1 VLPEITALDPASPVL
16 RAYSCYRSLID
27 AAGTALLPDPGFGG
41 KLLYAGEVD
50 EEGRAITIAG
60 NVAGCATLTATAD
73 PADQKRAVRESIVD
87 FFVNSLDEAL
97 RILKN
102 EIRKRATVAVCVD
115 LSTDEMEREMRERGV
130 LPDLKRADALEKQ
143 FNVWAARNVWLT
155 QGEPMQAA
163 ATVAWAVDS
172 LPAKW
177 LPRFDAIALECLQ
190 PGDVWN
196 RRWIERS
203 PRYLGRAASSL
214 RVVCADR
221 EFAAHFVE
229 ISRIAV
235 KNGDINTAAMI
246 WVASE
251 GGPEA
256 FKLQPA
262 QQTSS

>member
-16 RAYSCYRSLID
+16 RAYSCYRSLIE
-27 AAGTALLPDPGFGG
+27 AAGAAVLGDSGFGG
-41 KLLYAGEVD
+41 KLLYAGELD
-50 EEGRAITIAG
+50 EEGRAVTIAG
-60 NVAGCATLTATAD
+60 NVAGCATLAATAD

-87 FFVNSLDEAL
+87 FFVNYLDEAL

-102 EIRKRATVAVCVD
+102 EIRKRSAVAVCVD

-130 LPDLKRADALEKQ
+130 RPDLTRADALEKQ
-143 FNVWAARNVWLT
+143 FNVRAARYMWRR

-163 ATVAWAVDS
+163 ATVAWAVGS

-177 LPRFDAIALECLQ
+177 LPRLDAIALECL
-190 PGDVWN
+190 PSEDAWN

-203 PRYLGRAASSL
+203 PRYLGRAGSSL

-221 EFAAHFVE
+221 EFATGFVE
-229 ISRIAV
+229 RSRNAV
-235 KNGDINTAAMI
+235 NTGDINTAAMI

-251 GGPEA
+251 AGSEA
-256 FKLQPA
+256 FQLRPAEQP
-262 QQTSS
+262 SS